1 MVRPKPHR
9 LTRHR
14 VVPRGANTR
23 NALVTALLLTLF
35 LALSAYSSL
44 YILFHDRDALH
55 SRMLATARVLEHVV
69 QDDLAPPMNTF
80 RLQVELDAMAE
91 ADPRIIRL
99 ELMAET
105 PERLLETLASTW
117 PSRIGRLGTDGQ
129 LAILDKA
136 APDFAEQTMGN
147 RQASVLLLPMPA
159 NGDGPR
165 ALLEMA
171 MEATRPAGMVA
182 GIYAIVATS
191 LMALMVAHFLY
202 QQRALSGELARRRSA
217 EADLLH
223 SNDLLEDAVRLR
235 TRELTDANARL
246 EREAAERRRMAED
259 LGQSLSEKETLL
271 QEIHHRVK
279 NNLQIVA
286 SLLDMASRRS
296 SSPEV
301 QDICT
306 ELSSKVHG
314 ISLVHTQLYQS
325 ETLDSIDMAEYV
337 RELNTYLVRVYNAAH
352 VALDLHVAAAPDT
365 PGGHALHVPMAV
377 ATPLGMVLNELL
389 TNAYKHAFKDGRQ
402 GTVTVTLAR
411 NGSDVDV
418 SVADDGPGIPPGF
431 DPASADSLGMR
442 LSNNIVSFQLKGT
455 LTFSPPPG
463 TTATIHFDLAPF
475 DGDAPQ

>member
-1 MVRPKPHR
+1 
-9 LTRHR
+9 
-14 VVPRGANTR
+14 
-23 NALVTALLLTLF
+23 
-35 LALSAYSSL
+35 
-44 YILFHDRDALH
+44 
-55 SRMLATARVLEHVV
+55 
-69 QDDLAPPMNTF
+69 
-80 RLQVELDAMAE
+80 
-91 ADPRIIRL
+91 
-99 ELMAET
+99 
-105 PERLLETLASTW
+105 
-117 PSRIGRLGTDGQ
+117 
-129 LAILDKA
+129 
-136 APDFAEQTMGN
+136 MGN
-147 RQASVLLLPMPA
+147 RQASVLLLPMPGKA
-159 NGDGPR
+159 GGPR
-165 ALLEMA
+165 TLLEMA

-182 GIYAIVATS
+182 GIYAIVATG

-235 TRELTDANARL
+235 TRELTNANARL
-246 EREAAERRRMAED
+246 EREVAERRRMAED

-296 SSPEV
+296 TSPEV

-352 VALDLHVAAAPDT
+352 IALDLDIAPNPDSPDDYT
-365 PGGHALHVPMAV
+365 LHVPMVV

-411 NGSDVDV
+411 NGSAVDV